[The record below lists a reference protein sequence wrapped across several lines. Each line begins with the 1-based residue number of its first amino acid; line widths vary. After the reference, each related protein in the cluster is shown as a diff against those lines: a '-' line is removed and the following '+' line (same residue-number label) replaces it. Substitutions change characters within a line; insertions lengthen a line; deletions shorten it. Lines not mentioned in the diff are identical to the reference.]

1 MANFQSP
8 PKQGNIVTQNQ
19 KCSPLWLKWFIDLTN
34 LINSGVAGAVPVG
47 RTLTMVAPMTIGG
60 GASAD
65 LSANRTI
72 SPGGITVVINTAKL
86 TGAGANGTMT
96 FTNGILTAQ
105 VQAT

>member
-8 PKQGNIVTQNQ
+8 PKRGTIADSAGF
-19 KCSPLWLKWFIDLTN
+19 CGPLWLKWFIDLTN
-34 LINSGVAGAVPVG
+34 LINSGVAGAVPVT
-47 RTLTMVAPMTIGG
+47 RTITVVTPMTIGG
-60 GASAD
+60 GLSAD

-86 TGAGANGTMT
+86 TGAGVNGTMT